1 MYTWLEINIDAIKNN
16 ISELVKKI
24 PAKTKFMAVVKG
36 NAYGHGL
43 LDVAKNIAN
52 KVDYLAVYDVADA
65 LLLRKNK
72 ITTPI
77 LLLGRAF
84 IGDLPLAIKNNIE
97 ITVTSLDLLEEIAKI
112 KGNKKP
118 LIHLCVDTG
127 IGRDGFMMSEISRV
141 IQIIKAKN
149 IFVKGLYMHFSAA
162 DDKAFDDY
170 SKKQLENFS
179 KWQHAL
185 NEIGVN
191 PITHTSASGGIMMSS
206 FGKKFDMARS
216 GISIYGLWPS
226 DDVESRFKNKIK
238 LQAALSF
245 KTTIV
250 EIKSMP
256 KGACIA
262 YNCTYKLKRDSK
274 IAILPIGYFDGISRL
289 ASNKMEV
296 LINGKKCK
304 QLGRVMMNILVIDV
318 TDVKNLKV
326 GDIAT
331 IIGKDGKEIITAEE
345 LASNSQTINYEITTR
360 LNANLARKYLPHKLL
375 D

>member
-1 MYTWLEINIDAIKNN
+1 MYSWLEINIDAIKNN
-16 ISELVKKI
+16 IAELKKKI

-43 LDVAKNIAN
+43 LGVAKNITTD
-52 KVDYLAVYDVADA
+52 VDYLAVYDVNDA
-65 LLLRKNK
+65 LTLRKNK
-72 ITTPI
+72 ITKPI
-77 LLLGRAF
+77 LLLGRTF
-84 IGDLPLAIKNNIE
+84 VSELSQAIKNNIE
-97 ITVTSLDLLEEIAKI
+97 ITITSFDLLEEIAKI

-127 IGRDGFMMSEISRV
+127 IGRDGFMMSEISKV
-141 IQIIKAKN
+141 VKIIKDKN
-149 IFVKGLYMHFSAA
+149 IPVKGLYMHFSAA
-162 DDKAFDDY
+162 DNEDFDDY

-179 KWQHAL
+179 KWQMAFR
-185 NEIGVN
+185 EIG
-191 PITHTSASGGIMMSS
+191 ITPLAHASASGGIMMSS
-206 FGKKFDMARS
+206 FGKKFDMVRS

-245 KTTIV
+245 RTTVI
-250 EIKSMP
+250 ELKSMP
-256 KGACIA
+256 KASCIA
-262 YNCTYKLKRDSK
+262 YNCTYQLKRDSK

-296 LINGKKCK
+296 LIKGKRCR

-318 TDVKNLKV
+318 TDIKNVEV

-331 IIGKDGKEIITAEE
+331 IIGKDDREIITAEE
-345 LASNSQTINYEITTR
+345 LAINSQTINYEITTR
-360 LNANLARKYLPHKLL
+360 FGGHLKRIY
-375 D
+375 